1 MVNVIGLNSG
11 SSFDG
16 IDVVLVEI
24 ENGPDGYP
32 ARPKF
37 VAGNSYPWPDPVA
50 QLVLRSFE
58 NKISIFE
65 LNRLNYLAGA
75 VYAQSARAFMRENH
89 LQPSDVEV
97 IGFDGQTIYQE
108 PPVHHLLREYQD
120 NDDLVARWLGGPFAC
135 GLQIGEP
142 AIVAAACETPVVTH
156 FRPMD
161 HALGGTGAPLMQ
173 YLDYVAFRDIGPIL
187 TLNIGG
193 IANCQL
199 AHPDRSKM
207 MAFDTG
213 PGNVMIDHVTRA
225 KYSQP
230 YDKNGDMART
240 GKVDEKLMTKLK
252 DHDFFKRPV
261 PRSAW
266 RLDFGST
273 YADQF
278 IAEYGHL
285 SGPDL
290 LATVTEFAAYAITRS
305 ITDNVKTL
313 SEIKTI
319 MASGGGTRNGFL
331 MERLRAYM
339 PSGLRLTLSDEFGV
353 PAPFKEPS
361 NLRRWPTRLCTDLP
375 TISRPPRAP
384 RALAFWASWC
394 SPRGWRRFRPMAE
407 CRARTCGCDRRL
419 AGDAP
424 LSGTGCD

>member
-1 MVNVIGLNSG
+1 MALVIGLNSG

-16 IDVVLVEI
+16 VDVVLVDI
-24 ENGPDGYP
+24 NDGPDGYP
-32 ARPKF
+32 VRPRFKLGRSYDWPKA
-37 VAGNSYPWPDPVA
+37 VADM
-50 QLVLRSFE
+50 VLKSFE

-75 VYAQSARAFMRENH
+75 VYAECARSLMREARLN
-89 LQPSDVEV
+89 PGDVEV

-108 PPVHHLLREYQD
+108 PPVHHLLRNYDYDE
-120 NDDLVARWLGGPFAC
+120 NLVSRWLDGPYAC

-142 AIVAAACETPVVTH
+142 SIVAAACETPAVTH

-213 PGNVMIDHVTRA
+213 PGNVMIDHVMR
-225 KYSQP
+225 KHFSKP
-230 YDKNGDMART
+230 YDKDGTMARA
-240 GKVDEKLMTKLK
+240 GKVDAKLMAQLK

-266 RLDFGST
+266 RLDFGSS
-273 YADQF
+273 YADRF
-278 IAEYGHL
+278 MEDHKHL
-285 SGPDL
+285 SPQDM

-305 ITDNVKTL
+305 ITDNVTSL
-313 SEIKTI
+313 PEIKTI

-331 MERLRAYM
+331 MERLAAHM
-339 PSGLRLTLSDEFGV
+339 PKGLRLTLSDEFGV
-353 PAPFKEPS
+353 PAAFKEAIKFATLAHATV
-361 NLRRWPTRLCTDLP
+361 NLLANNIPAASGATKFGILGKLVQ
-375 TISRPPRAP
+375 PPR
-384 RALAFWASWC
+384 LA
-394 SPRGWRRFRPMAE
+394 RF
-407 CRARTCGCDRRL
+407 T
-419 AGDAP
+419 
-424 LSGTGCD
+424 

>member
-1 MVNVIGLNSG
+1 MTRAIGLNSG

-37 VAGNSYPWPDPVA
+37 VRGNSYDWPKPVA
-50 QLVLRSFE
+50 EQVLKSFE

-75 VYAQSARAFMRENH
+75 VYGQSARSFMRESG
-89 LQPSDVEV
+89 LEPGDVEV
-97 IGFDGQTIYQE
+97 TGFDGRTIYQE
-108 PPVHHLLREYQD
+108 PPIHHLLRNYDDQS
-120 NDDLVARWLGGPFAC
+120 DLVSRWLDGPYAC

-142 AIVAAACETPVVTH
+142 CIVAEACETPTVTH

-213 PGNVMIDHVTRA
+213 PGNVMIDHVVRA
-225 KYSQP
+225 KYGKA
-230 YDKNGDMART
+230 YDRNGEIARS
-240 GKVDEKLMTKLK
+240 GKVDEKLMANLK
-252 DHDFFKRPV
+252 GHDFFKRPV

-266 RLDFGST
+266 RLDFGSS
-273 YADQF
+273 YADK
-278 IAEYGHL
+278 IMEKYKHL
-285 SGPDL
+285 SVPDL

-313 SEIKTI
+313 SEIGTI
-319 MASGGGTRNGFL
+319 MAVH
-331 MERLRAYM
+331 EI
-339 PSGLRLTLSDEFGV
+339 P
-353 PAPFKEPS
+353 
-361 NLRRWPTRLCTDLP
+361 
-375 TISRPPRAP
+375 I
-384 RALAFWASWC
+384 
-394 SPRGWRRFRPMAE
+394 
-407 CRARTCGCDRRL
+407 
-419 AGDAP
+419 
-424 LSGTGCD
+424 